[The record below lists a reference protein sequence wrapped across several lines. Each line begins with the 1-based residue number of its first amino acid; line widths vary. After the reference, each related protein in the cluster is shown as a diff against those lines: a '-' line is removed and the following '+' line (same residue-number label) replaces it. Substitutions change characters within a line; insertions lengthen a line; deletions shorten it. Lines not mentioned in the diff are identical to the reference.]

1 MVVLKN
7 SNQSKRSLYNYNY
20 FENYY
25 SMIGIDLRKQQ
36 TLDAYPKAIQ
46 KVNFTGNLARQATVF
61 SLLKKQKKKQF
72 YVFHKE
78 LSRDSNFFALI

>member
-46 KVNFTGNLARQATVF
+46 KVSFTGNLARQATVF
-61 SLLKKQKKKQF
+61 SLLKKQKKTTSF
-72 YVFHKE
+72 M
-78 LSRDSNFFALI
+78 FFTRNCQGILIFLP

>member
-1 MVVLKN
+1 MVVLEN
-7 SNQSKRSLYNYNY
+7 CNRSKRSLYNYNY

-61 SLLKKQKKKQF
+61 SLLKKQKKKTSF
-72 YVFHKE
+72 M
-78 LSRDSNFFALI
+78 FFTRNCQGILIFLP

>member
-1 MVVLKN
+1 MVVLEN
-7 SNQSKRSLYNYNY
+7 CNRSKRSLYNYNY

-46 KVNFTGNLARQATVF
+46 KVSFTGNLARQATVF
-61 SLLKKQKKKQF
+61 SLLKKQKKKSF
-72 YVFHKE
+72 M
-78 LSRDSNFFALI
+78 FFTRNCQGILIFLP

>member
-20 FENYY
+20 FEKYY

-46 KVNFTGNLARQATVF
+46 KVNFTGNLA
-61 SLLKKQKKKQF
+61 
-72 YVFHKE
+72 
-78 LSRDSNFFALI
+78 